1 MPALLP
7 PPATVRCSDRLG
19 RVAGGI
25 PGRDSIDPP
34 GPLCRCQCRRWCYR
48 PPPLVT
54 GLAFILIPRCRPIAA
69 GVDTKGVPYP
79 PPGQSGCLAPVGR
92 AACCC
97 PFCCLPAAAAG
108 ATPALAQSTKTF
120 QPCATLQ
127 TNRRLLPSSG
137 RIPAP
142 SSPRGLQIAR
152 RHRSVFCKLLLPAAS
167 RPFAPHG
174 CPWQCPPFRH
184 CAACSGLY
192 LVSCSGSWS
201 YVQNAVA
208 TTSSLPLRL
217 FLPAGLRPAP
227 TWVRPPRA
235 QSWALRP
242 PAPASRLRPAV
253 TAPRCCGGLLCW
265 PVSSALGDAT
275 ACDTAACCLGA
286 GGIMHH

>member
-1 MPALLP
+1 M
-7 PPATVRCSDRLG
+7 
-19 RVAGGI
+19 
-25 PGRDSIDPP
+25 
-34 GPLCRCQCRRWCYR
+34 
-48 PPPLVT
+48 
-54 GLAFILIPRCRPIAA
+54 
-69 GVDTKGVPYP
+69 PYP

-227 TWVRPPRA
+227 TWVRTPRA
-235 QSWALRP
+235 PSWALCRP
-242 PAPASRLRPAV
+242 TPASRLCPAV
-253 TAPRCCGGLLCW
+253 PAPRCCGGLLRW
-265 PVSSALGDAT
+265 PVSAALGDTTACALPPVALCLGVCTSMRSLFRNEFATTNWHCCFPASPPCCTPAT
-275 ACDTAACCLGA
+275 ALVCRMAALCCCCAMEAATDVLCCCCHLCCGT
-286 GGIMHH
+286 